1 MTFHLSTNSH
11 LNLFRK
17 ALSSYSLAEK
27 HLPKEFPDLLYNKGS
42 VLCYLQD
49 YLTAQQCFI
58 RAHKLDDSLNAEV
71 KIEFCKSTL
80 NRIKKDFFDRFFNES
95 LLNKLSNDLKLYHS
109 KRGKVMQRGITKFK
123 NMNKKTMTTFKPKS
137 FSKLS
142 KGENKNCF
150 ITAKVL
156 KNILKTES
164 GIHMFLIFDQNQQ
177 FAIMSIFGGVEGLES
192 KIILKSSVVILVN
205 PEKKIIRTGD
215 TGERSE
221 VLMLQIFNQ
230 DDLIIDNMK

>member
-17 ALSSYSLAEK
+17 ALSSYTLAEK

-49 YLTAQQCFI
+49 YLDAQNCFI
-58 RAHKLDDSLNAEV
+58 RAHQLDETLNAEV

-80 NRIKKDFFDRFFNES
+80 SRIKKDFFDRFFTES
-95 LLNKLSNDLKLYHS
+95 ILNKISKDLDFYQAN
-109 KRGKVMQRGITKFK
+109 RGKVMQRGITKFK
-123 NMNKKTMTTFKPKS
+123 NINTKSNTVFKPKH
-137 FSKLS
+137 FANLKV
-142 KGENKNCF
+142 GKNNCCY
-150 ITAKVL
+150 TMAKVL
-156 KNILKTES
+156 KIILKTES
-164 GIHMFLIFDQNQQ
+164 GIHMFLIIDQNKN
-177 FAIMSIFGGVEGLES
+177 FAIMSIFGGVEGLET
-192 KIILKSSVVILVN
+192 KIVLKSSVVILIN
-205 PEKKIIRTGD
+205 PEKKIIKTGD
-215 TGERSE
+215 TEDRNK